1 MDSIDYNTIYY
12 KFIYCKNDVNDNTNN
27 NNNTNTN
34 AKKID
39 YKNDKNNCIKWV
51 YKEIYI

>member
-12 KFIYCKNDVNDNTNN
+12 KFIYCKYDVND
-27 NNNTNTN
+27 NNTNTN

-39 YKNDKNNCIKWV
+39 YKNDKNNCIKWI